1 MMTQSKVVKKEK
13 TSLFE
18 AHVSFGGVSFTE
30 KALFAKHLSIMLK
43 SGLTLNESLN
53 IIEDGA
59 QGKFKKVLKK
69 IGESI
74 NSGRS
79 LSDSMKVFPKVF
91 SSLFVSATYAGESSG
106 TLTGNLEEVAKQ
118 LEKERELYSKIKG
131 AMVYP
136 IVVLVAAFILG
147 LFLSFVI
154 LPKIVPLFEGL
165 RVELPFSTRAL
176 IWFAHLLENYG
187 AIILISIISFI
198 IFIFWIVKRKF
209 IKPLTHKLILGIPI
223 IKNIA
228 VNINLARFC
237 RTLGTLLKSGLT
249 INESI
254 DVVKNSLNNY
264 YYKKALAEVGKNI
277 QKGNTLSSELKHNG
291 ELFPLVVSRMI
302 QVGEESGNLSET
314 LVYLAD
320 FYEIEVDSASKKLQ
334 TSIEPVLL
342 IFIGLVVG
350 FMAIS
355 IITPIYDITGNIQR

>member
-1 MMTQSKVVKKEK
+1 MAKDIIEK
-13 TSLFE
+13 NSIFE
-18 AHVSFGGVSFTE
+18 AHVSFGKVSFTE

-43 SGLTLNESLN
+43 SGLTLNESLQ

-59 QGKFKKVLKK
+59 EGKFKKVLSK
-69 IGESI
+69 IRKSTNTGQP
-74 NSGRS
+74 
-79 LSDSMKVFPKVF
+79 LSASMKKFPKVF
-91 SSLFVSATYAGESSG
+91 SSLFTSAVYAGESSG
-106 TLTGNLEEVAKQ
+106 TLTENLEEVAKQ

-131 AMVYP
+131 AMIYP

-147 LFLSFVI
+147 LFLAFVI

-165 RVELPFSTRAL
+165 RVDLPFSTRAL
-176 IWFAHLLENYG
+176 IWLAHLLENQG
-187 AIILISIISFI
+187 IVILVSLISFAV
-198 IFIFWIVKRKF
+198 FIFWIVKRKF
-209 IKPLTHKLILGIPI
+209 IKPLTHKIILSMPV

-249 INESI
+249 ITEAV
-254 DVVKNSLNNY
+254 DVVKNSLNNH
-264 YYKKALAEVGKNI
+264 YYKKALGKVEKSI
-277 QKGNTLSSELKHNG
+277 QKGNTLSSELNHNG

-302 QVGEESGNLSET
+302 QVGEESGNLDET

-334 TSIEPVLL
+334 TSVEPILL